1 MVGKLRVTKMTVI
14 KFTRNVCV
22 PLEYSPPLPRQR
34 VFYLGIV
41 YTGPAMCQEVTRL
54 YLKRHGKKNGT
65 RKWSLITYE
74 KYDEYDQREYSIEL
88 DNCQEDDVPK
98 MLCQYFIGEHISI
111 DDLRTFGWNGKTNQ
125 NADIIKLKED

>member
-1 MVGKLRVTKMTVI
+1 MDGKLRVIKMTVI
-14 KFTRNVCV
+14 KFPRNVCV
-22 PLEYSPPLPRQR
+22 PLEYAPPLPRQR

-98 MLCQYFIGEHISI
+98 MLCQYFIGAHISF
-111 DDLRTFGWNGKTNQ
+111 DDLKMFGWNGKTNQ
-125 NADIIKLKED
+125 NAEIIKLRED

>member
-1 MVGKLRVTKMTVI
+1 MVGKLKVMKMTI
-14 KFTRNVCV
+14 IEFPRNVCV
-22 PLEYSPPLPRQR
+22 PLEYESPLPRQR

-74 KYDEYDQREYSIEL
+74 KYDEFDQREYSIEL
-88 DNCQEDDVPK
+88 DNCQEDDVPN
-98 MLCQYFIGEHISI
+98 MLSQYFIGEHISI
-111 DDLRTFGWNGKTNQ
+111 DDLRTFGWNGNVFN
-125 NADIIKLKED
+125 NAKIIQFKKD

>member
-1 MVGKLRVTKMTVI
+1 MTI
-14 KFTRNVCV
+14 LKFPRNICV
-22 PLEYSPPLPRQR
+22 PLEFKKPLPRQR
-34 VFYLGIV
+34 VFYLGVV
-41 YTGPAMCQEVTRL
+41 YTGPALCQEVTRL

-74 KYDEYDQREYSIEL
+74 KYDEFDQREYSIEI

-111 DDLRTFGWNGKTNQ
+111 DDLRTFGWKGNIFNNVK
-125 NADIIKLKED
+125 IIEFKKD